1 MWATLSGLLG
11 VFLTGGVNLIS
22 DQEQKLVR
30 KSSTEDHQGRNFLFI
45 YF

>member
-11 VFLTGGVNLIS
+11 VFLGVNLIS